1 MRYPNPAKTR
11 QMWLIDA
18 VSAEKTQNHEAV
30 KGETDS
36 L

>member
-1 MRYPNPAKTR
+1 MRDPNPAKTR

-18 VSAEKTQNHEAV
+18 PSAEKTQNHEAV
-30 KGETDS
+30 NGETDC